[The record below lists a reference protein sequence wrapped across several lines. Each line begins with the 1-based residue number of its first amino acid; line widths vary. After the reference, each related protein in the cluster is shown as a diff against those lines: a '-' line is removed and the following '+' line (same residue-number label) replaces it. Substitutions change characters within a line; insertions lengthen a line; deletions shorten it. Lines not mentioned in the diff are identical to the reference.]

1 MESMQ
6 ITAPRDQASG
16 SSVNR
21 RSSVPII
28 AVSILITLV
37 AGATV
42 AFRGAGRWLVR
53 ENPLARSD
61 VIVVLSGSMPARA
74 DEAARLFHFGYAPEV
89 WVSKPPSPAAELA
102 SRGIVYAGEEV
113 YSREV
118 LIQAGVPAVR
128 IRIFP
133 NTAIDTEEEMR
144 ELARELRQ
152 SGKRSALIVTS
163 PQHTRRV
170 RALWRR
176 IAGSDLTLIV
186 RAAPEDSFDANHW
199 WRNTRD
205 AFAVVREM
213 MGLVNAWSGL
223 PVRPHDQPRY
233 SP

>member
-1 MESMQ
+1 
-6 ITAPRDQASG
+6 
-16 SSVNR
+16 
-21 RSSVPII
+21 
-28 AVSILITLV
+28 
-37 AGATV
+37 
-42 AFRGAGRWLVR
+42 
-53 ENPLARSD
+53 
-61 VIVVLSGSMPARA
+61 
-74 DEAARLFHFGYAPEV
+74 
-89 WVSKPPSPAAELA
+89 
-102 SRGIVYAGEEV
+102 
-113 YSREV
+113 

>member
-1 MESMQ
+1 
-6 ITAPRDQASG
+6 
-16 SSVNR
+16 
-21 RSSVPII
+21 
-28 AVSILITLV
+28 
-37 AGATV
+37 
-42 AFRGAGRWLVR
+42 
-53 ENPLARSD
+53 
-61 VIVVLSGSMPARA
+61 MPARA